1 MKNTPPTIYGDYIQA
16 CHLTGAPFE
25 LTPNTTLNERLG
37 FLAGI
42 APPAGEVPDTNWV
55 CIGNAGHRGII
66 EGTNSWNTGRQHEP
80 TDGGPFEIIPFHLRP
95 IAKDLTPAE
104 RENYGGRVIK
114 EMPGGQKYVAYYL
127 MKIDKANSR
136 PAMVVIEK
144 VGGVE
149 QTRPF
154 IPEASDLSPVPNDLA
169 AEETVTANGQQ
180 VGIRQVIQFILS
192 ATQIEAVIDAC
203 RILYDN
209 AERAVISEI
218 CLVSGVSYATNGS
231 SSGGAV
237 IEFKDVIAAQVC
249 SHLITHYALPFVNN
263 QVREE
268 MVLGTSNPLMRRPR

>member
-1 MKNTPPTIYGDYIQA
+1 MKNTTPTIYGDYIQA
-16 CHLTGAPFE
+16 CNFSDAPFE
-25 LTPNTTLNERLG
+25 LFPNTTLNERLG

-42 APPAGEVPDTNWV
+42 APPNGEVPETNWV
-55 CIGNAGHRGII
+55 CIGNAGHRSII
-66 EGTNSWNTGRQHEP
+66 EGSNSWNTGRQHEP
-80 TDGGPFEIIPFHLRP
+80 TDGGPFELIPFHFRP
-95 IAKDLTPAE
+95 IAKDLTPSE
-104 RENYGGRVIK
+104 RENYGGRVLK
-114 EMPGGQKYVAYYL
+114 EVGGKQYVGYYL
-127 MKIDKANSR
+127 MKIDKTGSK

-154 IPEASDLSPVPNDLA
+154 VPEASDLSPVPNDLA
-169 AEETVTANGQQ
+169 PEETVTANGQQ
-180 VGIRQVIQFILS
+180 VGIRQVFQFILS
-192 ATQIEAVIDAC
+192 ASQIEAVIDGC

-218 CLVSGVSYATNGS
+218 CLVAGVEYTTNGS

-237 IEFKDVIAAQVC
+237 IEYKDVIAATVC